1 MTGLRSRRTVAVV
14 AAVVGGAL
22 LVVGCGGSDNDDY
35 KKQVTKAAQQFK
47 TDAQQAGTSLGGA
60 QSPTQFRAAAGEFK
74 GAVTKFTDKLNSLD
88 PPSDAKDE
96 QDKLVNDLQHFS
108 GTVNHI
114 SDKVQSAARGDAQG
128 LVALVPQLQSDV
140 QKVSKDAQDLQNAVN
155 NS

>member
-1 MTGLRSRRTVAVV
+1 MTGLRSRRTVVVV
-14 AAVVGGAL
+14 ATVMGGAL
-22 LVVGCGGSDNDDY
+22 LVAGCGGSDSDDY

-60 QSPTQFRAAAGEFK
+60 RSATQFRAAAGEFK

-108 GTVNHI
+108 GTVNQI
-114 SDKVQSAARGDAQG
+114 SDKVQSATRGDAQG

>member
-14 AAVVGGAL
+14 AAVVGSAL
-22 LVVGCGGSDNDDY
+22 LVAGCGGSDSDDY

-47 TDAQQAGTSLGGA
+47 TDAQHAGTSLGGA

-108 GTVNHI
+108 GTVNDI